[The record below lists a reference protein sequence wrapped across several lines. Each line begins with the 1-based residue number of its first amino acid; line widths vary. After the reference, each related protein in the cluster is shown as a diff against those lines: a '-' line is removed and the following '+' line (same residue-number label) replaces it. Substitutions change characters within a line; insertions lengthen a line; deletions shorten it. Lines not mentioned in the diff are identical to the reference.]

1 MRRHTCAR
9 ARVAKP
15 PVFGSAPEDS
25 GVAGSSGTETTRHV
39 GIEGRGEYV
48 GRSRDCGTVMGML
61 ADSASLIRE
70 LGFNAGLIALLAA
83 VYGLALSPSSHP
95 DATVRRSRNT
105 LLFAFGGVLF
115 GAVGIVAMMAP
126 VEMVPGVY
134 LDSKSIIITLASAYL
149 PFGPAALAATM
160 VGVVRVGMGGAG
172 VLAGVVS
179 VVLSVAMG
187 MAWRRWRPRLDHQLG
202 GSLSQPVWLLSLG
215 LCGSLVALFSLALL
229 PAEARTVVLPVMVLP
244 AFVIFPGAIVVFGFL
259 FDSLFRL
266 RKREAVLRQTLQ
278 DAQQAASLFH
288 HGRDGIVILAPD
300 RTILDANPAFCEMNG
315 YTRDE
320 LLGQPSELIRVDSEE
335 AEVLFNRI
343 IDKVR
348 QDGRWQ
354 GEIMRRRKNGEVY
367 VADVT
372 FDASFAPDGTVQQ
385 WVSISRDTTE
395 QKRHAEEVARAA
407 SFDPLSGL
415 PNRRLLMQELQACV
429 NGPRRGERPVGVCV
443 LDVDDF
449 KAVNDRLGFAKGD
462 AVLREL
468 AARIKTCLREGDMV
482 GRVGGDEFVL
492 ILTQC
497 ENPGGVIDQL
507 EEVRRCLRLPLA
519 VDGGELKLSS
529 SVGVTLYPADH
540 ADGDTLLRHADLA
553 MFQAK
558 EKGKDRIY
566 VFDAERDVKA
576 QERRESVRRI
586 EQALEA
592 GEMVLYFQPKVRLAD
607 GAVVGAE
614 TLIRWHHPERGVLVP
629 GVFLGVI
636 QGTPVAQNLDYWV
649 LRRAMA
655 CGHAWM
661 QAGVHLPLSVNLS
674 VATLVEPRFLVE
686 VRKLLK
692 TYSGLPRNFLE
703 IELLESDTMDDL
715 TMVDFVIQDLAQM
728 GVLCSIDDFG
738 TGYSSLTY
746 LQRLSA
752 QSIKIDQSF
761 VRDMLDNPKDRA
773 LVQGVIGLARAFDR
787 QVVAE
792 GVETAA
798 HAATL
803 NEMGCDVL
811 QGYGVARPMPADQ
824 LLVWQAAWQMP
835 DAFVPPSVRE
845 AVNALVKR
853 VG

>member
-1 MRRHTCAR
+1 
-9 ARVAKP
+9 V
-15 PVFGSAPEDS
+15 
-25 GVAGSSGTETTRHV
+25 
-39 GIEGRGEYV
+39 
-48 GRSRDCGTVMGML
+48 VMDVSV
-61 ADSASLIRE
+61 DSASLIRE

-83 VYGLALSPSSHP
+83 TYGLALSPSAHP
-95 DATVRRSRNT
+95 NAAVRRVRNHFLF
-105 LLFAFGGVLF
+105 LLGGVLF
-115 GAVGIVAMMAP
+115 GVVAIVAMMAP
-126 VEMVPGVY
+126 VEMFPGVY
-134 LDSKSIIITLASAYL
+134 LDSKSIIVTLAGAYL
-149 PFGPAALAATM
+149 PFGPAALAAAV
-160 VGVVRVGMGGAG
+160 VGVARVGMGGAG

-179 VVLSVAMG
+179 VLLTVTMG
-187 MAWRRWRPRLDHQLG
+187 MAWRHWRPRLDRRLG
-202 GSLSQPVWLLSLG
+202 HGLSQPVWLLSLG
-215 LCGSLVALFSLALL
+215 LCGSLVAIFSMSLL
-229 PAEARTVVLPVMVLP
+229 PAEARAVVLPAMVLP
-244 AFVIFPGAIVVFGFL
+244 AFVIFPGAIVVFGVL
-259 FDSLFRL
+259 FDSLLRL
-266 RKREAVLRQTLQ
+266 RKREAVLRQALQ
-278 DAQQAASLFH
+278 DAQQAASLFLH
-288 HGRDGIVILAPD
+288 SRDGIVFLSPD

-320 LLGQPSELIRVDSEE
+320 LLGKPSEMIRVDSEE

-372 FDASFAPDGTVQQ
+372 FDVFFASDGSVQQ

-429 NGPRRGERPVGVCV
+429 NGPHQGDRPVGVCV

-449 KAVNDRLGFAKGD
+449 KGVNDRLGFAKGD
-462 AVLREL
+462 AILREL

-497 ENPGGVIDQL
+497 ENPSGVIDQL
-507 EEVRRCLRLPLA
+507 EQVRHCLRQPLA
-519 VDGGELKLSS
+519 VEGGELKLSS
-529 SVGVTLYPADH
+529 SVGVTFYPADH
-540 ADGDTLLRHADLA
+540 SDGDTLLRHADLA
-553 MFQAK
+553 MFHAK

-566 VFDAERDVKA
+566 VFDAQRDVKA

-586 EQALEA
+586 EQALEVD
-592 GEMVLYFQPKVRLAD
+592 EMVLYFQPKVRLAD

-614 TLIRWHHPERGVLVP
+614 TLIRWRHPERGVLAP
-629 GVFLGVI
+629 GVFLGAI
-636 QGTPVAQNLDYWV
+636 HGTQVAQKLDYWV
-649 LRRAMA
+649 MRQALA
-655 CGHAWM
+655 CGHAWLDL
-661 QAGVHLPLSVNLS
+661 GVHLPVSVNLS

-692 TYSGLPRNFLE
+692 TYPDLPRNFLE

-761 VRDMLDNPKDRA
+761 VRDMLENPKDRA
-773 LVQGVIGLARAFDR
+773 LVQGVIGLAKAFDR

-811 QGYGVARPMPADQ
+811 QGYGVARPMPVEQ
-824 LLVWQAAWQMP
+824 LLPWLAAWQMP

-845 AVNALVKR
+845 AVDALVKR